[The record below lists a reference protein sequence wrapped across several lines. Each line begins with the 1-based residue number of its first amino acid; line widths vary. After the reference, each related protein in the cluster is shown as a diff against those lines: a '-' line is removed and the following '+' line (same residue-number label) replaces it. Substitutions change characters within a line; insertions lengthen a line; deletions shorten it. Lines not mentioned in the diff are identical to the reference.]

1 MEAQLKSL
9 MDAVM
14 KGVPKDATQITK
26 DLLEGGVGA
35 EKILYEALIPAMDVI
50 GDEFQNCEI
59 YLPEMLMASKAM
71 QSSMALLK
79 PALAAANVQPVG
91 RMVIGTVK
99 DDMHDIGKN
108 LVGMMAEGAGFEVF
122 DLGVDVSPEKFAKAA
137 RDHNA
142 DIVGVSS
149 LLTTT
154 LPRTRSIV
162 DILQRE
168 GLRDKTKVIIGGAA
182 VTQEWAD
189 EIKADGYAADAA
201 SAVDKCRELLAELR
215 KN

>member
-1 MEAQLKSL
+1 METQLKAL

-14 KGVPKDATQITK
+14 KGMPKDATCITK
-26 DLLEGGVGA
+26 ELLDAGMGA
-35 EKILYEALIPAMDVI
+35 EKILYEALIPAMDKI
-50 GDEFQNCEI
+50 GDDFQNCEI

-71 QSSMALLK
+71 QASMALLK

-108 LVGMMAEGAGFEVF
+108 LVAMMAEGAGFEVF
-122 DLGVDVSPEKFAKAA
+122 DLGVDVSPEKFARAA
-137 RDHNA
+137 REHSA

-154 LPRTRSIV
+154 LPRTRNVV

-168 GLRDKTKVIIGGAA
+168 GLRKQTRVIIGGAA

-189 EIKADGYAADAA
+189 EIHADAYAADAA
-201 SAVDKCRELLAELR
+201 SAIDKCRELLAKLR
-215 KN
+215 EN